1 MSVAKGSVSH
11 SSFIGAFAVATDLF
25 SIIGNSATQAEENVI
40 NDTLEAKVVRATI
53 DGSALIGIYIA
64 ANSKGI
70 LVPEI
75 ADRREI
81 ENIKKQIDGVQIHV
95 MRTDLTAL
103 RNNILANDK
112 IAFVNPEFASKEIAT
127 IRHILDVE
135 VIKRQIGEFGT
146 VGANNII
153 TNRGIVLNNSASE
166 QDVELAREHMQ
177 NVSQSTANL
186 GSSSIGLCSIA
197 NSKGMVIGT
206 ETTGFE
212 LVRLTE
218 GLDL

>member
-1 MSVAKGSVSH
+1 MSVAKGSVGH

-25 SIIGNSATQAEENVI
+25 SIIGNSATQAEEKII
-40 NDTLEAKVVRATI
+40 NDTLEAKAVRATI

-75 ADRREI
+75 ADRREV
-81 ENIKKQIDGVQIHV
+81 ENLKKQLDGIRVHV

-112 IAFVNPEFASKEIAT
+112 IAFVNPEFGSKEIAT
-127 IRHILDVE
+127 IKDILDVE

-166 QDVELAREHMQ
+166 QDIEMAKKHME

-186 GSSSIGLCSIA
+186 GSSSIGLCLVA